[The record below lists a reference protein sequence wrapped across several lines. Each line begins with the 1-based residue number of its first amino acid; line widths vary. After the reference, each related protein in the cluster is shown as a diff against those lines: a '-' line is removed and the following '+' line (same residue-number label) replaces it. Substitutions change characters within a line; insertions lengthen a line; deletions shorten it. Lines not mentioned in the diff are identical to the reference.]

1 MINMVEK
8 ISNRRKIMY
17 EGIAGGIDQ
26 NAGQSQSKIW
36 GDGTR
41 ATIGL
46 GGVER
51 ALNEGYTIPQIQ
63 NWINQTGAAVG
74 EKIKI
79 QYGFVD
85 SVAT

>member
-1 MINMVEK
+1 
-8 ISNRRKIMY
+8 MY
-17 EGIAGGIDQ
+17 EGIAGGINQ
-26 NAGQSQSKIW
+26 NAGESQSKIW

-63 NWINQTGAAVG
+63 DWINRTGAAVG
-74 EKIKI
+74 EKIKEK
-79 QYGFVD
+79 YGFTD
-85 SVAT
+85 PVAV